1 MTYFD
6 PGSVIWK
13 LNSTDKLDA
22 IREIIYQAPVFV
34 GHEGLDLDEF
44 YDVVVA
50 REELQSTALGH
61 GVAVAHGRTEKVD
74 SPQIALGVSRD
85 GLDFDSPDGKPVR
98 LLFIV
103 ANHPSQEVDYLQ
115 ILSCLVAMVRD
126 KFFRTALLRCEQ
138 LADLQQLLRQSFQQR
153 LVQSRVRRAC

>member
-6 PGSVIWK
+6 PGSVVWE
-13 LNSTDKLDA
+13 LNSTNKLDA

-34 GHEGLDLDEF
+34 DHEGIDLADF

-50 REELQSTALGH
+50 REEVQSTALGH

-85 GLDFDSPDGKPVR
+85 GIDFGSPDGKPVR

-115 ILSCLVAMVRD
+115 ILSCLVSMVRD
-126 KFFRTALLRCEQ
+126 KLFRTALLRCQ
-138 LADLQQLLRQSFQQR
+138 HLADLQQLLCQSFHQR
-153 LVQSRVRRAC
+153 LAQSRFQRVV